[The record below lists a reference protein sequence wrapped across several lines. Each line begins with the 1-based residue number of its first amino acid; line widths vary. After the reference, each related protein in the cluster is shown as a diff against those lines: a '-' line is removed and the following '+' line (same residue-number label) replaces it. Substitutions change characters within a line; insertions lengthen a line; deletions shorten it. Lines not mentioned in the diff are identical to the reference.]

1 MVCELD
7 LTVPSQKSKKKKIS
21 NTLACLSILMQ
32 SNAQQLVR
40 HCQVFTKK
48 KKNLS
53 QSFVELT
60 DGVCFHNNI
69 LDKVTAQLISLRYNA
84 SENIKARQNASSLDS
99 HM

>member
-1 MVCELD
+1 
-7 LTVPSQKSKKKKIS
+7 
-21 NTLACLSILMQ
+21 MQ

-40 HCQVFTKK
+40 HCQVFAKK
-48 KKNLS
+48 ENLS